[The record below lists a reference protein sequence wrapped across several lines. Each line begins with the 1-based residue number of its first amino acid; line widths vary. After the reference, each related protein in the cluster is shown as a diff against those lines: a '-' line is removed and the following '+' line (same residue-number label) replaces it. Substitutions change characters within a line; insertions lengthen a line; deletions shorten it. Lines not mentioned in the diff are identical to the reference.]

1 MVTAP
6 EANVLLTLASQF
18 DGREPDQY
26 VTRAW
31 AEALKDVDFTDAKQ
45 VMVDH
50 YRREHWKITPSHIIA
65 GVRALET
72 ERVANGPNL
81 DELEPPER
89 LTAME
94 DGPEFTAAYLDWY
107 QEQRRRLRRGL
118 PLEVGEP
125 PALAERQ
132 WNALV
137 S

>member
-6 EANVLLTLASQF
+6 EAAVLLSMAASF
-18 DGREPDQY
+18 DGRESDQY
-26 VTRAW
+26 QTRAW
-31 AEALKDVDFTDAKQ
+31 AEALNDIDFGDAKM

-50 YRREHWKITPSHIIA
+50 YRREHWKITPSHIVN
-65 GVRALET
+65 GVRALEA
-72 ERVANGPNL
+72 ERIANGPNL

-89 LTAME
+89 LTTME
-94 DGPEFTAAYLDWY
+94 DGPDFTAAYLDWY

-118 PLEVGEP
+118 PLEVGQT